1 MFNSKYSNV
10 LTVILIIV
18 IIAIIGLIA
27 FLGYDMYRKY
37 YIEKEADDFMDRYEE
52 QMQNITVSTEPE
64 EITNQVVNEI
74 TNTFIDPGQTNIPVP
89 ETNTNSGTNTSSS
102 SSNKFTYKGFS
113 VLGTIEIPK
122 TGIKY
127 PVLNSY
133 SSKALETSVCYYY
146 GPGLNEVGNTTISG
160 HNYRSGAF
168 FGKNKKLANG
178 DIIYITDNSGKKV
191 KYTIYKIYKT
201 TPNDGNYLTRETNG
215 KREISLTTCTDD
227 SKGRLIIWAKE

>member
-27 FLGYDMYRKY
+27 FLGYDMYKKY
-37 YIEKEADDFMDRYEE
+37 YIEKDADDFMEQYEE

-64 EITNQVVNEI
+64 EMTNEM
-74 TNTFIDPGQTNIPVP
+74 TNVYIDPGQTNTTVP
-89 ETNTNSGTNTSSS
+89 ENNTNTGSSSSS
-102 SSNKFTYKGFS
+102 SSNKFTYKGFN

-133 SSKALETSVCYYY
+133 SSKALEASVCYYY
-146 GPGLNEVGNTTISG
+146 GPGLNVVGNTTIAG

-191 KYTIYKIYKT
+191 KYTIYKIYTT

-227 SKGRLIIWAKE
+227 SKGRLIIWARES